1 MRERDKS
8 NDVCMRVCGC
18 VCVSVCVCV
27 CVYIQAIEA
36 LDDEGERHALGNMI
50 CGALSPFLVNGYG
63 NPKP

>member
-1 MRERDKS
+1 
-8 NDVCMRVCGC
+8 
-18 VCVSVCVCV
+18 VSVCLCV